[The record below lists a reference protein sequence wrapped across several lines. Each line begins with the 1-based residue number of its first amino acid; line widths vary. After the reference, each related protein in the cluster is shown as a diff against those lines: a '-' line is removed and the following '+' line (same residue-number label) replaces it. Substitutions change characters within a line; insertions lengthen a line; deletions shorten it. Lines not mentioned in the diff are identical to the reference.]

1 MCMIIFYK
9 YLYSCLSLLGEALN
23 ISLRRLLLI
32 ALLLFSSLVNADHYP
47 DRGEILLGMST
58 ALSGPAAELGKNM
71 LLGINARLAL
81 ANENGGVH
89 GRPLRLLAWDDGYE
103 PDRTAP
109 NMRKLIEDKN
119 VLAVIGNVGT
129 PTAISAIP
137 IANESKTLFFAP
149 FTGAGVLRKTPPD
162 RYVIN
167 YRASYAEETSA
178 MVDALMKYGGLKP
191 EEVAFFTQRDG
202 YGDAGY
208 VGGISALLQNGLRSE
223 AAITHSRYERNT
235 IAVENALADILL
247 ADPEPKAVI
256 MVGAYAPCARFI
268 QLARNAGIMALF
280 INTSFVGSEP
290 LARALG
296 ENIEGVVVT
305 QVVPHPSDKSVP
317 IVREYLESLNRYS
330 KGSAPSFGSL
340 EGYISAKILIRAL
353 RIIEG
358 PPTREKVID
367 ALEAFG
373 EFEVGTGHTLYFD
386 KKNHQASHAV
396 WPTILR
402 KGQFVSFNWA
412 EIAGFYKGE

>member
-1 MCMIIFYK
+1 M
-9 YLYSCLSLLGEALN
+9 AL
-23 ISLRRLLLI
+23 ICV
-32 ALLLFSSLVNADHYP
+32 LLFPSYANADHYP

-81 ANENGGVH
+81 ENERGGIH
-89 GRPLRLLAWDDGYE
+89 GRPIRLLAWDDGYE

-109 NMRKLIEDKN
+109 NMRKLIEDEN

-137 IANESKTLFFAP
+137 IANEAKTLLFAP

-178 MVDALMKYGGLKP
+178 IVDALIKYGNLKP

-208 VGGISALLQNGLRSE
+208 VGGISALIKNGLKSE

-235 IAVENALADILL
+235 VAVENALADIIL
-247 ADPEPKAVI
+247 ADPVPKAVI

-268 QLARNAGIMALF
+268 QLAREAGVTALF
-280 INTSFVGSEP
+280 INISFVGSAP
-290 LARALG
+290 LARSLG
-296 ENIEGVVVT
+296 ENVSGVVVT
-305 QVVPHPSDKSVP
+305 QVVPHPEDKSVP
-317 IVREYLESLNRYS
+317 IVREYMKSLNRYS
-330 KGSAPSFGSL
+330 AGSTPSFGSL

-353 RIIEG
+353 RSIAG

-367 ALEAFG
+367 ALEALE
-373 EFEVGTGHTLYFD
+373 EFDVGIGHKLYFD
-386 KKNHQASHAV
+386 KENHQASHTV

-402 KGQFVSFNWA
+402 KGHFVSFNWS
-412 EIAGFYKGE
+412 EIADFYKGN